1 MALRFI
7 RFLKMQEEMGT
18 LQRVLAALEIVS
30 RALQQLVFFFSSR
43 SPGILEDSQLLYKT
57 GLALPTVVFAEK
69 SLKRGILMGK
79 S

>member
-1 MALRFI
+1 MALRLV
-7 RFLKMQEEMGT
+7 RFLKMQEEIGA

-30 RALQQLVFFFSSR
+30 RALQELVFFFSSR

-57 GLALPTVVFAEK
+57 GLAFPTVVFAGK
-69 SLKRGILMGK
+69 SLKTGILTGK